1 MAHRRWV
8 GFIVGVAVL
17 GMVAAACSS
26 DESTSTSSS
35 ATGEPVE
42 KIAVTVYGQGA
53 WTGPANYLVVPSFQ
67 GAQMAFDELN
77 ADPSY
82 PATITF
88 KQGDTQ
94 GSPDNA
100 PPVVEEVVGD
110 PQTVAVHGPGFS
122 GESEASGDTYE
133 EAGIP
138 FISASATNPGL
149 NVKGWSY
156 WYRGIANDDDQGAP
170 SAQYLA
176 QVLGAESVFVTHD
189 KSTYGQGLAEVVRDV
204 LETEG
209 VEVAGFEGVE
219 SGAEDFSALIS
230 DIEAANPDAVYFG
243 GYDFDSGKIVKQ
255 MRDSGVDI
263 PFMSGDGSVS
273 STLIDLAGE
282 GLTDVYLT
290 CPCNLSGDFI
300 EQYNAQYGG
309 DASGVPVYVAEGYD
323 VANMIGEGI
332 KQAIEGGATTPEDI
346 RAGIKAYLDS
356 VTTEAP
362 YQGQAKSYAFDP
374 ATHELAAEDRLALI
388 YFYTTEPGSITVQGN
403 ATEVLGG

>member
-1 MAHRRWV
+1 MKHRR
-8 GFIVGVAVL
+8 L
-17 GMVAAACSS
+17 LTGMVGLVSLSIIAAACSS
-26 DESTSTSSS
+26 SSS
-35 ATGEPVE
+35 EPSAGSEAPVE

-67 GAQMAFDELN
+67 GAQMAFDALN

-110 PQTVAVHGPGFS
+110 PDTVAVHGPGFS

-149 NVKGWSY
+149 GVKGWSY
-156 WYRGIANDDDQGAP
+156 WYRGIANDDDQGTPA
-170 SAQYLA
+170 AQYLA
-176 QVLGAESVFVTHD
+176 QVLKVGSVFVTHD
-189 KSTYGQGLAEVVRDV
+189 KSTYGQGLAEVVQGT
-204 LETEG
+204 LESEG
-209 VEVAGFEGVE
+209 VEIAGFEGIE

-230 DIEAANPDAVYFG
+230 DIEAADPDAVYFG
-243 GYDFDSGKIVKQ
+243 GYDFDSGKIIKQ
-255 MRDSGVDI
+255 ARDAGVDI
-263 PFMSGDGSVS
+263 PIMSGDGSVS
-273 STLIDLAGE
+273 STLIDLAGA

-300 EQYNAQYGG
+300 DQYNTEYGG
-309 DASGVPVYVAEGYD
+309 DASSVPVYVGEGYD

-332 KQAIEGGATTPEDI
+332 KQAIDGGATAPEDI
-346 RAGIKAYLDS
+346 RAGIKTYLDTLTADS
-356 VTTEAP
+356 P
-362 YQGQAKSYAFDP
+362 YTGVAKTYAFDP
-374 ATHELAAEDRLALI
+374 TTHELAADDRLALI
-388 YFYTTEPGSITVQGN
+388 YFYTTQPGEITLEGQ
-403 ATEVLGG
+403 ATEVLGE

>member
-1 MAHRRWV
+1 MKHRRWV
-8 GFIVGVAVL
+8 GVVAGLAVL
-17 GMVAAACSS
+17 AMVATACSE
-26 DESTSTSSS
+26 DSTSSPAGS

-110 PQTVAVHGPGFS
+110 PNTVAVHGPGFS

-138 FISASATNPGL
+138 FVSASATNPGL
-149 NVKGWSY
+149 NAKGWTY
-156 WYRGIANDDDQGAP
+156 WYRGIANDDDQGTP

-176 QVLGAESVFVTHD
+176 QVLGAKSVFVTHD
-189 KSTYGQGLAEVVRDV
+189 KSTYGQGLAEVVRGV
-204 LETEG
+204 LESEG
-209 VEVAGFEGVE
+209 VAIAGFEGIE
-219 SGAEDFSALIS
+219 SGAEDFSAIIS

-243 GYDFDSGKIVKQ
+243 GYDFDSGKMIKQ
-255 MRDSGVDI
+255 MRDAGVDI

-282 GLTDVYLT
+282 GLTDVHLT
-290 CPCNLSGDFI
+290 CPCNLSGDFV
-300 EQYNAQYGG
+300 EQYNTQYGG
-309 DASGVPVYVAEGYD
+309 DASSVPVYVGEGYD

-332 KQAIEGGATTPEDI
+332 KQAIEGGAATPEDI
-346 RAGIKAYLDS
+346 RAGIKTYLDS
-356 VTTEAP
+356 LTLDSPFV
-362 YQGQAKSYAFDP
+362 GVAKSYAFDP
-374 ATHELAAEDRLALI
+374 TSHELAAEDRLALI
-388 YFYTTEPGSITVQGN
+388 YFYTTEPGAITFEGS
-403 ATEVLGG
+403 APDVLGG